1 MIAGWEIPPEWGLG
15 GLVLSAFLSSTLLPG
30 SSELVLLLLARQG
43 SWHPQTLLWIA
54 ALANT
59 LGAMTTYGVGR
70 LAAVGVR
77 GTGHIDPDARALA
90 RLRRWGYPALLL
102 SWVPLIGDALCA
114 AAGALRLNAFA
125 CLAWMALGKGLRYA
139 AIAWAL
145 PSAGA

>member
-1 MIAGWEIPPEWGLG
+1 MTGEAGALAGLFA
-15 GLVLSAFLSSTLLPG
+15 SAFLSATLLPG
-30 SSELVLLLLARQG
+30 NSEVVL
-43 SWHPQTLLWIA
+43 A
-54 ALANT
+54 ALVASMPGLVWPAVAVATAGNT
-59 LGAMTTYGVGR
+59 AGGMTSWAIGR
-70 LAAVGVR
+70 LLPAEGGRKLAPRAV
-77 GTGHIDPDARALA
+77 ALA
-90 RLRRWGYPALLL
+90 RRYGVAALLL